1 MLKYLSLIFFI
12 SCIQNNSK
20 ITRKDIDYFEK
31 DKNANLF
38 RIHHKNGKWGFVDK
52 DTVITVP
59 FIYDFINPFDENG
72 LAYAKDKGKE
82 FYINKEGKVIIPPDY
97 EELGLFSEGM
107 LSAKR
112 KGKYGFLNI
121 KGDVIIPMIYDG
133 VGFFSQGLCI
143 VSKNKKY
150 GFIDRKGEVIIPIVY
165 DAVDKSHADSIVVV
179 SENRKWA
186 FFDSKGI
193 QLSDFIYDKVFSG
206 YNANIP
212 PPSNIS
218 EVTTYFQNGAVLT
231 LKGKKYEFLNE
242 KIRPAFHE
250 NKFDSASVFDTY
262 KNAIVKR
269 NGKYG
274 IIKPDGYAKVPIEY
288 DWVGYFD
295 TNHNSSEYYNAKKGK
310 IFQIYNK
317 DLKKLGESYEPVLND
332 FSVSTPNLIFKNL
345 KGQYGMVHSSGS
357 IVIPFEYEDLQKQKS
372 GFILG
377 RKNGKTGVLD
387 KNGKI
392 KIPFQYKNLEE
403 FDEDANLFIADH
415 KIINIDNQPILLGYD
430 SIVPIYYNS
439 QKFIVSKNKKYGIV
453 DIKNK
458 ILLPL
463 EYDEISNWVEYG
475 PEKRHFVVKNGKYG
489 LIEYETFKTIIP
501 PVYDEFIQRR
511 NMVFAHKNGK
521 AGILDLNNKEIC
533 PFIFD
538 EIKPGLSFGYGYNE
552 EDKSFYSRKN
562 NKFYEITLTGK
573 IIKEISKKVYKEN
586 TEYQNI

>member
-31 DKNANLF
+31 DKHANLF

-52 DTVITVP
+52 DTVTIIP

-72 LAYAKDKGKE
+72 LAYVKDKGKE
-82 FYINKEGKVIIPPDY
+82 FYINKEGKVIIPSDY
-97 EELGLFSEGM
+97 DELGLFSEGM

-121 KGDVIIPMIYDG
+121 KGDLIIPMIYDG

-150 GFIDRKGEVIIPIVY
+150 GLIDRRGKVIIPIVY
-165 DAVDKSHADSIVVV
+165 DAADKSHADSIVVV

-186 FFDSKGI
+186 FFDSKGK
-193 QLSDFIYDKVFSG
+193 QLSDFIYEKVFSG

-218 EVTTYFQNGAVLT
+218 EVTTYFQNGAVLI
-231 LKGKKYEFLNE
+231 LKENKYEFLNE

-274 IIKPDGYAKVPIEY
+274 IIKPDGFAKVPIEY

-310 IFQIYNK
+310 IFHIYNK
-317 DLKKLGESYEPVLND
+317 DLKKIGESYEPVSND

-345 KGQYGMVHSSGS
+345 KGQYGMVNLTGS
-357 IVIPFEYEDLQKQKS
+357 IVIPFEYNELEKLNQ
-372 GFILG
+372 GLFLG
-377 RKNGKTGVLD
+377 KKNGKVGIFD
-387 KNGKI
+387 KNGGL
-392 KIPFQYKNLEE
+392 KIPFEYKNL
-403 FDEDANLFIADH
+403 DELDGNDQLFIADNT
-415 KIINIDNQPILLGYD
+415 IIELDNKPILFGYD
-430 SIVPIYYNS
+430 RITPIYYNS
-439 QKFIVSKNKKYGIV
+439 LRFIASKNKKYGII

-475 PEKRHFVVKNGKYG
+475 PEKRHFIVKKGKHG
-489 LIEYETFKTIIP
+489 LIENETFRIIIP

-511 NMVFAHKNGK
+511 GVIFAHRNGK
-521 AGILDLNNKEIC
+521 SGILDINNKEVC

-538 EIKPGLSFGYGYNE
+538 EIRPAYFFGIGYS
-552 EDKSFYSRKN
+552 EDDKRIYSKKD

-573 IIKEISKKVYKEN
+573 IIKEISKKEYKNN
-586 TEYQNI
+586 TERQNM